1 MTPERRA
8 RLLEVRDLSPTT
20 KHFLLEALGE
30 DRFEF
35 LPGQFVSL
43 LLPIPV
49 PDPTR
54 SYSMASPPEGTN
66 RFELCLNR
74 IQGGPGSAYLF
85 GLGPGAEVP
94 FTGPWGAFAIRR
106 LTEAPK
112 VFIATGTGIAPIRS
126 QIRWLFKQGFSGE
139 AWLVFGA
146 RNEGEMLYREEWET
160 LASEHPNFRFLPTL
174 SRPDVSWKGERG
186 YVQVQ
191 LKKRLKGRKDME
203 YYLCGRGAMVNEVSG
218 MLEGWG
224 VEKKRIKHEKFD

>member
-1 MTPERRA
+1 VNPNHHA
-8 RLLEVRDLSPTT
+8 RLLEVRPLSPTT
-20 KHFLLEALGE
+20 KHFLLEAIGE
-30 DRFEF
+30 ERFEF

-85 GLGPGAEVP
+85 GLEPGSEVP
-94 FTGPWGAFAIRR
+94 FTGPWGTFAMRR
-106 LTEAPK
+106 ISEAPK
-112 VFIATGTGIAPIRS
+112 AFIATGTGIAPIRS
-126 QIRWLFKQGFSGE
+126 QIRWLFRQGFAGE
-139 AWLVFGA
+139 AWLLFGA
-146 RNEGEMLYREEWET
+146 RNEQEILYREEWEA
-160 LASEHPNFRFLPTL
+160 LASENPNFRSLPTL
-174 SRPDVSWKGERG
+174 SRPGGSWAADRG

-191 LKKRLKGRKDME
+191 LEKRLKGRTDME